1 MKKGLSVIVNR
12 TTNNTASLKPTAT
25 KNKSISNE
33 ITSTTKAST
42 KNTNFKTN
50 GATFLNQVP
59 SKKSKR

>member
-33 ITSTTKAST
+33 ITLTSKAST
-42 KNTNFKTN
+42 KNTHLKTN
-50 GATFLNQVP
+50 GATFVNQLP